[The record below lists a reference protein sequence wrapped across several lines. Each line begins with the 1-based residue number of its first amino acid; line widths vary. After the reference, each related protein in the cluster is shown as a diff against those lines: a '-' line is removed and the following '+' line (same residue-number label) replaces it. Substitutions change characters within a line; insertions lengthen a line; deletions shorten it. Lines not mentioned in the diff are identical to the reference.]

1 VDSCTDRNAIQN
13 FLSVCLSTELR
24 ASQTRCDIKNT
35 KKKKKKKKWD
45 SKFRPVLRMG
55 LEKSDATISVQ
66 TEAVEE
72 QIEED
77 EQDQPQGVQ
86 VHA

>member
-1 VDSCTDRNAIQN
+1 
-13 FLSVCLSTELR
+13 
-24 ASQTRCDIKNT
+24 
-35 KKKKKKKKWD
+35 
-45 SKFRPVLRMG
+45 MG